1 MPLLHTLK
9 IDSCPRLKELPDGL
23 RFITSLKW
31 LTFRQQLKETLS
43 NYGLSVA
50 NRDFHGT
57 QGVDDA
63 VKLFDKMS
71 Y

>member
-1 MPLLHTLK
+1 MPLLHTLE
-9 IDSCPRLKELPDGL
+9 IWDCPKLKELPDGL
-23 RFITSLKW
+23 RFIISLKI
-31 LTFRQQLKETLS
+31 RQQLKETLS